1 MGRYAV
7 RRLLSGLLLLF
18 AMSITSFALFRLI
31 PLPTGCIL
39 VGCGPGTTTT
49 DEQLQAA
56 EHELGTDRPVPVQY
70 AKFVWRIVRHGS
82 FGSSWVH
89 GSIDAAIRQAAPR
102 TISVLLGGAVLLL
115 LLAIPLG
122 VLSAVH
128 AQERI
133 DRIILTV
140 SVVGIA
146 LHPFIVGLFL
156 TKFFSDY
163 THVTPHEGYCHP
175 FSAPPGPPPDPR
187 FPPGTPGYIAPP
199 CAGLGQWAY
208 HMILPWL
215 TFALFFLPLYTRMI
229 RARALETLEAQHVTA
244 ARAKGASELR
254 VLRSHVL
261 RPALLPLAT
270 MIGLD
275 LGGAL
280 MVAIYIETIYRLGG
294 FGSLMLSVVAG
305 GGVSQGYDLPLI
317 AALFFVI
324 AAFAILLNLVVDL
337 LYGWFDPRVRLA

>member
-1 MGRYAV
+1 MGRYAI
-7 RRLLSGLLLLF
+7 RRLLSGVLLLF
-18 AMSITSFALFRLI
+18 AMTITSFALFRLI

-49 DEQLQAA
+49 DAQLAAA
-56 EHELGTDRPVPVQY
+56 EHQLGTDRPVPVQY
-70 AKFVWRIVRHGS
+70 AKFVWRIIRHGS
-82 FGSSWVH
+82 FGPSWVH
-89 GSIDAAIRQAAPR
+89 GSIDASIRQAAPR
-102 TISVLLGGAVLLL
+102 TISVLLGGAVLLF
-115 LLAIPLG
+115 LLALPLG
-122 VLSAVH
+122 VVSAVR

-133 DRIILTV
+133 DRIILSV
-140 SVVGIA
+140 SIVGVA
-146 LHPFIVGLFL
+146 LHPFLIGVFL
-156 TKFFSDY
+156 TKFSDY
-163 THVTPHEGYCHP
+163 THITPHGGYCHP
-175 FSAPPGPPPDPR
+175 FSAPPAPPADPR
-187 FPPGTPGYIAPP
+187 FPPGTPGYIPP
-199 CAGLGQWAY
+199 ACAGLGPWAH

-229 RARALETLEAQHVTA
+229 RARVLETLETQHVTA

-270 MIGLD
+270 MIGMD

-280 MVAIYIETIYRLGG
+280 MAAIYIETIYGLGG

-305 GGVSQGYDLPLI
+305 NGVSLGYDLPLI

-324 AAFAILLNLVVDL
+324 AAFAIILNLVVDL

>member
-7 RRLLSGLLLLF
+7 RRLLSGVLLLF
-18 AMSITSFALFRLI
+18 AMTITSFALFRLI

-49 DEQLQAA
+49 DEQLAAA
-56 EHELGTDRPVPVQY
+56 EHELGTDRPEPVQY
-70 AKFVWRIVRHGS
+70 AKFVWGIVRHGS

-89 GSIDAAIRQAAPR
+89 GPIDASIRQAAPR
-102 TISVLLGGAVLLL
+102 TISVLLGGAVLLF
-115 LLAIPLG
+115 LLAVPLG
-122 VLSAVH
+122 VLSAMR

-133 DRIILTV
+133 DRIILSI

-146 LHPFIVGLFL
+146 LHPFLIGFFL
-156 TKFFSDY
+156 TKFSDY
-163 THVTPHEGYCHP
+163 THVTPHGGYCHP
-175 FSAPPGPPPDPR
+175 FSAPPAPPPSGLPSDA
-187 FPPGTPGYIAPP
+187 FPPP
-199 CAGLGQWAY
+199 CAGLGQWAH
-208 HMILPWL
+208 HMIVPWF

-229 RARALETLEAQHVTA
+229 RARVLETLETQHVTA

-261 RPALLPLAT
+261 RTALLPLAT
-270 MIGLD
+270 MIGMD

-280 MVAIYIETIYRLGG
+280 MAAIYIETIYGLGG
-294 FGSLMLSVVAG
+294 FGSLMLSVVSG
-305 GGVSQGYDLPLI
+305 NGVSLGYDLPLI

-324 AAFAILLNLVVDL
+324 AAVAILLNLVVDL
-337 LYGWFDPRVRLA
+337 LYGWLDPRVRLA